1 MFLLYA
7 NAKHMFEDIVN
18 DTLIVVIIL
27 LILLFV
33 VLCGFNII
41 LQNENGVILLCV
53 CTGGEHE

>member
-1 MFLLYA
+1 
-7 NAKHMFEDIVN
+7 MFEDIVN